1 MDKAQQEPAGVS
13 CPLAVFIRPLI
24 QLVQDL
30 IFAFNGFSYTYT
42 ARALKSH
49 MVSEPGSSEPELS
62 FRKSTALISAQT
74 KPLKSYPSEFRSCRR
89 RDLKPW
95 SIILSLKPFLSVP
108 DGESLI
114 GSKGGWR
121 GVMNLKPKLLVQEL
135 VTSGY
140 KKDEVK

>member
-1 MDKAQQEPAGVS
+1 MDECTKIGRGWYSHV
-13 CPLAVFIRPLI
+13 RPSMN
-24 QLVQDL
+24 QY
-30 IFAFNGFSYTYT
+30 GWWTY
-42 ARALKSH
+42 
-49 MVSEPGSSEPELS
+49 
-62 FRKSTALISAQT
+62 Q
-74 KPLKSYPSEFRSCRR
+74 RR

-95 SIILSLKPFLSVP
+95 SVILSLKPFLSVP